1 MGSVIDL
8 AQASAVDVAVHLGC
22 REGAVPEQLLDHAQ
36 VGAALEQMGCERM
49 AEPVRV
55 GEKTPERARV
65 QPPAARGEEE
75 SILGAACQVR
85 SCVLQIEPN
94 PVRRLFAERDDP
106 LLVALAPDANRLLL
120 EVDVSEIEVD
130 SLAAA
135 EPGRVDEL
143 EQGPVAQR
151 ERLVAAQPLENG
163 VDLLGLERGRK
174 PAGAPRPDL
183 AVGTRPGP
191 RSERSSPRTAAS
203 LRAMVG
209 ARELAGLP
217 PGAGGGK
224 LGGVGGQQS
233 PRPRPP
239 PGVPLA

>member
-1 MGSVIDL
+1 M
-8 AQASAVDVAVHLGC
+8 LG
-22 REGAVPEQLLDHAQ
+22 
-36 VGAALEQMGCERM
+36 
-49 AEPVRV
+49 
-55 GEKTPERARV
+55 V

-94 PVRRLFAERDDP
+94 PVGRLFAERDDP

-143 EQGPVAQR
+143 EQGAVAQR
-151 ERLVAAQPLENG
+151 ERVVAAQPLENG

-183 AVGTRPGP
+183 AVGDSSGP
-191 RSERSSPRTAAS
+191 EVGAEQPANGRQLAGDG
-203 LRAMVG
+203 G

-224 LGGVGGQQS
+224 LGGVGGQHRRVHVLQ
-233 PRPRPP
+233 PC
-239 PGVPLA
+239 VPLA